1 MVMGKEINMVQT
13 FTQFLESIFGQYS
26 PILTYDSTTGDL
38 IDSSINFGY
47 IASVVIFGITLG
59 YLLKTIG
66 GVIYEWLR
74 R

>member
-1 MVMGKEINMVQT
+1 MNST
-13 FTQFLESIFGQYS
+13 FTDFLEDIFGSYQ
-26 PILTYDSTTGDL
+26 PIVTMDNGVVVDVSM
-38 IDSSINFGY
+38 NWGY
-47 IASVVIFGITLG
+47 IASVVIFCLTLG